1 MEKNAVGLKKS
12 VLKFGET
19 RHCSQVTFRLASVF
33 HCRMLPGFF
42 TIGSCCGSRLT
53 NFYDLDPLYAHRKER
68 RMYARLSNPRGNKS
82 LFDIEEIRTLK
93 HTHQDFRNNVKPV
106 FDSISNVFV
115 TNISTWTH
123 ESKHQHQ
130 CFAELSGFIRAGT
143 VTCLVFRRAV
153 TFFFQCGC
161 CFATHW
167 RFDASVFSRAHTHYQ
182 KRYRI
187 GFSCCYSTAEWCWI
201 YVSFCGFFV
210 CVVFLCIFG
219 AGPWATGPL
228 GTWVWKCECFGNLE
242 ASTHHLLFLERSSPS
257 FFFLAN
263 EQKKKR
269 WLHSGRVQTHGAS
282 LEANVQYLDMRA
294 RQMG

>member
-42 TIGSCCGSRLT
+42 TIGSCCDSRLT

-153 TFFFQCGC
+153 TFFSMRMLFRNPLTIWCK
-161 CFATHW
+161 CFLTCPYALPKTIQD
-167 RFDASVFSRAHTHYQ
+167 RFFLLLLYCRMMLNLCFFLWFLCMC
-182 KRYRI
+182 R
-187 GFSCCYSTAEWCWI
+187 
-201 YVSFCGFFV
+201 FFV
-210 CVVFLCIFG
+210 HLWGRAMGHRAI
-219 AGPWATGPL
+219 
-228 GTWVWKCECFGNLE
+228 GNLGMKVWVFWE
-242 ASTHHLLFLERSSPS
+242 PGSVHPPS
-257 FFFLAN
+257 FVFGTLITIFFSFWRMS
-263 EQKKKR
+263 QKKR